1 VLCPSNFSTSRS
13 IKTKKIQETKNKIPR
28 AFPKLFWRQKML
40 RINKPAPWMTIIPLA
55 LVSAGLGFALLQNR
69 SGLPETYRY
78 KFTQSLERREQ
89 TRTQAFAREI
99 AFLQERVNRNPN
111 DGLDLAAL
119 AGAYIAKARVSGQ
132 NAWYVLAEQS
142 AERSLNALP
151 LAIGNT
157 GAQLALA
164 EIAQAQHDFSRALV
178 LIEAVLRTQPRNASA
193 LALRA
198 SIRLAQGDPM
208 AALQD
213 LEPLVKAL
221 PNASNLNLRAVIF
234 ETQGKLEAAQKD
246 FVRALEL
253 EDADDVFASARTRT
267 LFARFSARHGQT
279 ELARG
284 LLEEA
289 LRIAPGYPLALLQLA
304 DLEFR
309 QGRMDRAQ
317 ALFNQLLNA
326 SQGSPS
332 TFDHAAILG
341 LARIAQASHSSPSNS
356 SEADQRW
363 NEAVEVLRKEVTGG
377 AFGHRRE
384 LARVLLE
391 RGRSADINEA
401 LKQAKLELQ
410 LRQDWESL
418 NVLAWAQQRAG
429 LLRAA
434 RASIRKALAVGVQ
447 DAELEFR
454 AGQIEQSLGNLELA
468 NKHFAAAEQI
478 NPNSSREFARRF
490 GSGPVRSGQ
499 GGSQ

>member
-1 VLCPSNFSTSRS
+1 MLNFKQST
-13 IKTKKIQETKNKIPR
+13 
-28 AFPKLFWRQKML
+28 
-40 RINKPAPWMTIIPLA
+40 PWLSVIPLA

-69 SGLPETYRY
+69 SNLPEIYRY
-78 KFTQSLERREQ
+78 KYEQSLERRTQ

-99 AFLQERVNRNPN
+99 AFLQARVNRNPN

-164 EIAQAQHDFSRALV
+164 EIAQAQHDFSRALG
-178 LIEAVLRTQPRNASA
+178 LIEAVTRTQPRNASA

-198 SIRLAQGDPM
+198 SIKLALGDPT
-208 AALQD
+208 AAQQD
-213 LEPLVKAL
+213 VEPLVRAL
-221 PNASNLNLRAVIF
+221 PNPANLNSRAVIL
-234 ETQGKLEAAQKD
+234 ETQGKLEAAKKD
-246 FVRALEL
+246 FTQALEI
-253 EDADDVFASARTRT
+253 EEADDPFGSARTRT
-267 LFARFSARHGQT
+267 LFARFSARHGQP
-279 ELARG
+279 ELAQG

-289 LRIAPGYPLALLQLA
+289 LRIAPGFPLALLQLA

-309 QGRMDRAQ
+309 QGKPERARV
-317 ALFNQLLNA
+317 AYNELLNA
-326 SQGSPS
+326 SHGSPS

-341 LARIAQASHSSPSNS
+341 LARIAQAGNS
-356 SEADQRW
+356 SDADQRW
-363 NEAVEVLRKEVTGG
+363 NDAVAVLRKEVTGG

-391 RGRSADINEA
+391 RGRPEDLNEA
-401 LKQAKLELQ
+401 LKQAKLELNV
-410 LRQDWESL
+410 RHDWESL

-429 LLRAA
+429 FLPEA
-434 RASIRKALAVGVQ
+434 RTTIRQALAVGVQ

-454 AGQIEQSLGNLELA
+454 AGQIEQLLRNLEVA
-468 NKHFAAAEQI
+468 KGHFAAAEKIQ
-478 NPNSSREFARRF
+478 PNSSREFGRRF
-490 GSGPVRSGQ
+490 GGAQ
-499 GGSQ
+499 